1 MEQKWNENE
10 NKNKKWIKEMK
21 TVLRDK
27 IKYQYFIN
35 IKKMAKFKL
44 KSNKNVIIRIIE
56 IMITIMIIERKVT
69 WLIFERR
76 NCKAD

>member
-1 MEQKWNENE
+1 
-10 NKNKKWIKEMK
+10 MK

-69 WLIFERR
+69 
-76 NCKAD
+76 

>member
-10 NKNKKWIKEMK
+10 NENKKWIKEMK

-35 IKKMAKFKL
+35 IKKMDKFKL

-56 IMITIMIIERKVT
+56 IMITIMMMERKVT

-76 NCKAD
+76 NCKSD